1 MKKIFILIM
10 VTITISF
17 VFGANEDIFD
27 YEKTTVVATVN
38 EQEITS
44 DELLGLVLPNFVKIS
59 QSISEIDPVFSE
71 IIQTSDEG
79 KELLRKYETKILND
93 YIEKVLMIQYGKDLG
108 LTLNKSE
115 IKERVNES
123 ITKTINEAGIS
134 MEDAELYYI
143 LKGYVGGIEMYMDVI
158 TNRLLY
164 EDMENSIKSAITN
177 VASVSEEEANEYYKT
192 NITSYTTGSDSAI
205 LNLVQFDS
213 FAEAYSS
220 WKAISNEATP
230 LEIMSEM
237 ENFSTNELTRE
248 QIGKKNPDL
257 FQKIKDIQKGL
268 IQSVISYAD
277 KFAVIYVQDFIPAGV
292 SDFENSKTEI
302 IDLLLNEKKDLLWN
316 AWYDTYFVPFKENS
330 NIYINLG
337 DE

>member
-10 VTITISF
+10 VLITISF

-59 QSISEIDPVFSE
+59 QSISEIDPIFSE
-71 IIQTSDEG
+71 IIQTSNEG

-93 YIEKVLMIQYGKDLG
+93 YIEKILMIQYGKDLG
-108 LTLNKSE
+108 LSLNKAE

-143 LKGYVGGIEMYMDVI
+143 LKGYIGGLDMYMDVI

-164 EDMENSIKSAITN
+164 EDMESSIKSAITN
-177 VASVSEEEANEYYKT
+177 VASVTEEEANEYYKT
-192 NITSYTTGSDSAI
+192 NINAYTTGSDTTV
-205 LNLVQFDS
+205 LKLVQFDS

-220 WKAISNEATP
+220 WKSISNEATP
-230 LEIMSEM
+230 IDIMEEM
-237 ENFSTNELTRE
+237 DNFSTNELTRE
-248 QIGKKNPDL
+248 QLDKKNPDL
-257 FQKIKDIQKGL
+257 YQKIKELQKGL
-268 IQSVISYAD
+268 IQSVISYD
-277 KFAVIYVQDFIPAGV
+277 NKFAIIYIQDFIPAGV
-292 SDFENSKTEI
+292 NDFENSKTEI
-302 IDLLLNEKKDLLWN
+302 IDQLLNEKRDLLWN

-330 NIYINLG
+330 KIYINLG

>member
-10 VTITISF
+10 VIITISF

-79 KELLRKYETKILND
+79 KELLRKYETKVLND

-115 IKERVNES
+115 IKESVNES

-134 MEDAELYYI
+134 IEDAELYYI
-143 LKGYVGGIEMYMDVI
+143 LKGYVGGIDMYMDVI

-192 NITSYTTGSDSAI
+192 NINTYTTGSDSAI

-248 QIGKKNPDL
+248 QIDKKNPDL
-257 FQKIKDIQKGL
+257 FQKIKDVQKGL

-277 KFAVIYVQDFIPAGV
+277 KFAVIYVQDLIPAGV

-316 AWYDTYFVPFKENS
+316 AWYDTYFVPFKES
-330 NIYINLG
+330 SKIYINLG